1 MIKLAP
7 PFIKFMLSLCFSH
20 LILAPQLSLA
30 AENTRSTESPIQG
43 TPIISGVEFKIDS
56 HTFKAPRRYMV
67 SLPERYY
74 ASHRRYPVL
83 YVIDGDF
90 QFQHVSALVTNLA
103 RMGKIPPM
111 IVVGVATQ
119 GQTDYLY
126 STTWPLA
133 QSHADT
139 TTSEYGGAAKMHDY
153 LTHELLPRVNKQ
165 YRTSEQNILAGY
177 SMGGLFTFYS
187 MLQQGPFQA
196 YLTMSPSLW
205 YDDYSAADKLKLF
218 LEQNKRPAK
227 LYLSLANEE
236 GMGVTEAVSVIEK
249 SVEKNAEKSLGKS
262 ADKGSLKWDWQ
273 FKHYPDETHYSTAMP
288 ALYGAMEFLYP
299 NYFSD
304 LDVLLKIDTSEA
316 VLAHFKAKQ
325 RLWGGFNFEW
335 LQSYTLAKYFFITK
349 QLDRVDDF
357 LNSAHEAFPASAAE
371 LNTQFA
377 KGFIIKGLPDKA
389 LELLKKVKNEGELS
403 ADWQQ
408 QVSLSYQALGKH
420 QLAKRHHQQAL
431 ALAKKYQLAS
441 WEWWE
446 LNP

>member
-1 MIKLAP
+1 MLKLAP
-7 PFIKFMLSLCFSH
+7 TFSKLMFSLWFSSLL
-20 LILAPQLSLA
+20 LISQLSFA
-30 AENTRSTESPIQG
+30 AENTVSTNQG
-43 TPIISGVEFKIDS
+43 TPIISGLEFEIAS
-56 HTFKAPRRYMV
+56 HTFKDKRRYSV
-67 SLPERYY
+67 SLPERYH
-74 ASHRRYPVL
+74 ANNRRYPVL

-90 QFQHVSALVTNLA
+90 QFHHVSALATNLA

-119 GQTDYLY
+119 GQNDYLY
-126 STTWPLA
+126 STTWPLKRNDETKA
-133 QSHADT
+133 P
-139 TTSEYGGAAKMHDY
+139 EYGGAVQMLEY
-153 LTHELLPRVNKQ
+153 LTHELLPRINKQ
-165 YRTSEQNILAGY
+165 YRTSAQNILAGY

-196 YLTMSPSLW
+196 HLAMSPSLW
-205 YDDYSAADKLKLF
+205 YDDYSAADKIKSFLALHKQPVKLF
-218 LEQNKRPAK
+218 L
-227 LYLSLANEE
+227 SVANEE
-236 GMGVTEAVSVIEK
+236 DMGVTEVVSVIEK
-249 SVEKNAEKSLGKS
+249 NIESPAVKGANKS
-262 ADKGSLKWDWQ
+262 ATKWDWQ

-304 LDVLLKIDTSEA
+304 LDVLLKIDTPEG

-325 RLWGGFNFEW
+325 SLWGGFSFEW

-349 QLDRVDDF
+349 QLDSVDDF
-357 LNSAHEAFPASAAE
+357 LNKAHVAFPGSAIE

-377 KGFIIKGLPDKA
+377 KAFIIKGQPEKA
-389 LELLKKVKNEGELS
+389 LELLKKVNNEGEQS

-408 QVSLSYQALGKH
+408 QVSLSYQALRQPK
-420 QLAKRHHQQAL
+420 LAKRHHQQAL
-431 ALAKKYQLAS
+431 TLAKKYQLAS